1 MVIFRCTHKKIKL
14 PTLHHSLTDVL
25 RAEALCQNLYT
36 DYIAADDYYTE
47 YQIYNSRF
55 LRKHKQTNA

>member
-1 MVIFRCTHKKIKL
+1 MVIFRCTHTKIKL
-14 PTLHHSLTDVL
+14 HTLHDSLTDVL

-47 YQIYNSRF
+47 Y
-55 LRKHKQTNA
+55 